1 MKTFGE
7 KTNKQKKPRSQLL
20 HQFTIYHA
28 EKKKTKSCKNNWSI
42 RIKNYNLRNGKQ
54 IHKYINI
61 HFMRRYKSI
70 ISSKYG
76 KDVPFM

>member
-20 HQFTIYHA
+20 RQFTIYHA

-42 RIKNYNLRNGKQ
+42 RIKNYNLRNGSILYWCLTDPQ
-54 IHKYINI
+54 I
-61 HFMRRYKSI
+61 YKHSLYE
-70 ISSKYG
+70 K
-76 KDVPFM
+76 V